1 MNDKLSFQTLRPHRL
16 VDDVVN
22 QLQQKISSGEI
33 QHGDKIPTEPEL
45 MELFGVG
52 RSTIREAIRV
62 LVHAGLLEKKQG
74 LGTFLKATPII
85 QEPLSHRLHRAEL
98 IEVYEARKMLELE
111 ISRLA
116 ALRRDENDLEKMRS
130 HLDTRNKALQ
140 KDDRELYTKSDIEF
154 HMSIAIACKNGVIID
169 LFRTFSQTISDAM
182 HKLNKEYS
190 SHDPQSQHHEKLYE
204 SIKEKEPE
212 LAVKYTLL
220 ILEGTLAELEG

>member
-1 MNDKLSFQTLRPHRL
+1 MNDKLTFQTLRPHKL
-16 VDDVVN
+16 VDDVVQ
-22 QLQQKISSGEI
+22 QLQHKISTGEI
-33 QHGDKIPTEPEL
+33 RPGEKIPTEPKL

-74 LGTFLKATPII
+74 FGTYLKANPTI

-98 IEVYEARKMLELE
+98 IEVYDARKMLELE
-111 ISRLA
+111 MSRLA
-116 ALRRDENDLEKMRS
+116 ALRRDAKDLETMRI
-130 HLDTRNKALQ
+130 HLDTRKLALE

-169 LFRTFSQTISDAM
+169 LFRTFSQVVSDAM
-182 HKLNKEYS
+182 HKLNKEYR
-190 SHDPQSQHHEKLYE
+190 SHDPQSHHHEKLYD
-204 SIKEKEPE
+204 SIKEKSPE

-220 ILEGTLAELEG
+220 ILEGTIAEL